1 MTSQPQVWLALST
14 WVRLA
19 WVFGVVK
26 HKHIAAGRLGGDDA
40 RVLRHVPRPI
50 YLPFVVD
57 LDLDLNLAGDRA
69 KAAKL
74 ALLVVVVGGVE
85 LGVLVGQLYTSDQ
98 QVVLLVARVRSK
110 DQPCRGNLSNSS
122 AFICIETLQSK

>member
-14 WVRLA
+14 WVWLA

-26 HKHIAAGRLGGDDA
+26 HKHIATGRLGGDNA

-50 YLPFVVD
+50 YLPLVVD

-69 KAAKL
+69 EAAKL
-74 ALLVVVVGGVE
+74 ALLIVVLGGVE

-110 DQPCRGNLSNSS
+110 DQPCRRNLGNSS
-122 AFICIETLQSK
+122 AFICN